1 MILPK
6 QQSSSSIDINDLLW
20 SLVLTSLELIS
31 QMSGMIDN

>member
-20 SLVLTSLELIS
+20 SLVLTLLELIS